1 MMTTSQSKFTQAL
14 RSDRLVMT
22 AECYPPHSGDTE
34 DVKKLASAL
43 PNLDAVVVADNPD
56 GVYGSSL
63 ACAALLARK
72 GHETLVTLST
82 RDRNRIALESDALG
96 ASALGVSG
104 ALCLSGNHQ
113 SLGAGPQAGSAY
125 DIDSTQ
131 LIRLVNDLELPGMLL
146 ATLAHPHQKPVELN
160 LIKLKKKIAAGAS
173 FVFTQPIFDLEAFQE
188 WLSAA
193 KMLKIEEQIPLIA
206 SVLPLASVEQ
216 AETLQKQRIYGPI
229 ADEVVTRM
237 REAADARQ
245 EGVGMAAEAASK
257 LKSVAG
263 VRGVN
268 ILCGTDATLAGEVLK
283 AAGLV

>member
-1 MMTTSQSKFTQAL
+1 MTTSQSKFAQAL
-14 RSDRLVMT
+14 ESDRFVIT
-22 AECYPPHSGDTE
+22 AECYPPHSGDAG

-43 PNLDAVVVADNPD
+43 PALDAVVAADNPD

-63 ACAALLARK
+63 ACAALLARE
-72 GHETLVTLST
+72 GRETMVTLST

-96 ASALGVSG
+96 ASALGVSA

-131 LIRLVNDLELPGMLL
+131 LLRLVKDLELPGLLL
-146 ATLAHPHQKPVELN
+146 ATIAHPHQRPVELN

-173 FVFTQPIFDLEAFQE
+173 LVFTQPVFDLEVFQE
-188 WLSAA
+188 WMNAA
-193 KMLKIEEQIPLIA
+193 KALKLEQQTPIIA
-206 SVLPLASVEQ
+206 SVLPLTSVEQ
-216 AETLQKQRIYGPI
+216 AETLQKRQIYGPI
-229 ADEVVTRM
+229 ADEVATNLRD
-237 REAADARQ
+237 AADARQ
-245 EGVGMAAEAASK
+245 EGLRRAAETASK

-268 ILCGTDATLAGEVLK
+268 ILCGTDAALAGEVVK
-283 AAGLV
+283 AAGLA